1 MHERTVQDMI
11 TSKSVLQVVCR
22 RCRHGALLFP
32 WKLIEVAGEMATIA
46 EVSERLRC
54 SKCSSFSCSV
64 YEAAR

>member
-1 MHERTVQDMI
+1 MHERTIQDMI
-11 TSKSVLQVVCR
+11 ASKSVLQVVCR

-32 WKLIEVAGEMATIA
+32 WKLAEAAGETATIA

-54 SKCSSFSCSV
+54 SKCNNAAVNV